1 MKHIKESSVEQ
12 LNLKYKNKKIY
23 CVGCGKRLFELI
35 ELYSSEPFINNISGL
50 FDNNSKLWDVE
61 KEIGSIK
68 LKIENPVSIKQ
79 LSDVVILITSDHYE
93 DIFKSIQEY
102 LCNKNVYV
110 FRYPQYYYRWT
121 GKLLKFFSYMPLSR
135 QILFYAGAEP
145 HENADAIVS
154 YLNKEYK
161 GKKYSIVYLSDNENF
176 SYNGIKYIY
185 SKTVRCRAN
194 FFEVFDYCRLY
205 SRSKFLCYENQA
217 LKKVSSKQCLI
228 YLNHGTIPLKNVS
241 DVLRQP
247 EELDIGVCPGKGCAN
262 FYIDQ
267 YGITPEKQVYM
278 MPARVNRMFKSEG
291 KIHDLLKIDHKKVV
305 LWLPTFRQLK
315 GSERKDSASL
325 NPIELLFYRAGY
337 TLQVLG
343 NAVVLQGSTHGQ
355 LLYNTLTGFMKSTDP
370 RVIVGSTTLGYAH
383 STTSMIFG
391 PALLDFGLYAML
403 IQMLLIGFIIGMLYN
418 IQKSLNTAFVGLYA
432 MLLAHVIIWI
442 ETGPT
447 DLVILL
453 FFLIAII
460 IVLLTVKTKK
470 GGNI

>member
-1 MKHIKESSVEQ
+1 MFALTGYRTTAIAIVLSV
-12 LNLKYKNKKIY
+12 
-23 CVGCGKRLFELI
+23 
-35 ELYSSEPFINNISGL
+35 
-50 FDNNSKLWDVE
+50 
-61 KEIGSIK
+61 
-68 LKIENPVSIKQ
+68 
-79 LSDVVILITSDHYE
+79 LITAYYTKDLPWEYLILALIG
-93 DIFKSIQEY
+93 IFILLLIVGYVAVKSIEWQT
-102 LCNKNVYV
+102 
-110 FRYPQYYYRWT
+110 WT
-121 GKLLKFFSYMPLSR
+121 
-135 QILFYAGAEP
+135 
-145 HENADAIVS
+145 
-154 YLNKEYK
+154 
-161 GKKYSIVYLSDNENF
+161 
-176 SYNGIKYIY
+176 
-185 SKTVRCRAN
+185 
-194 FFEVFDYCRLY
+194 
-205 SRSKFLCYENQA
+205 
-217 LKKVSSKQCLI
+217 
-228 YLNHGTIPLKNVS
+228 
-241 DVLRQP
+241 
-247 EELDIGVCPGKGCAN
+247 
-262 FYIDQ
+262 
-267 YGITPEKQVYM
+267 
-278 MPARVNRMFKSEG
+278 
-291 KIHDLLKIDHKKVV
+291 
-305 LWLPTFRQLK
+305 
-315 GSERKDSASL
+315 L

-460 IVLLTVKTKK
+460 MVLLTVKTKK